1 MQSGLN
7 LCHNVASRCVE
18 DRCDLKKVGCCCI
31 TKRLEWLRANN
42 DPHLIVMVMMLE
54 TFFQLGQ
61 SMIPLLSQSAQ

>member
-1 MQSGLN
+1 MAIRAPDG
-7 LCHNVASRCVE
+7 
-18 DRCDLKKVGCCCI
+18 
-31 TKRLEWLRANN
+31 ANN